1 MLDGRLL
8 STPQQSITLLMKVCA
23 NRNGSY
29 KRINRRDALRV
40 NFSHRHVNRKLTT
53 GVSNGWEFSSA
64 RKRLNDFFASYRHID
79 PHDRC
84 IQFAEQHA

>member
-1 MLDGRLL
+1 MPQGDPPPRVYAAGFLRKDGKGYFWHSMIKMPDGRLL
-8 STPQQSITLLMKVCA
+8 STPQQAITLLMKVCA

-53 GVSNGWEFSSA
+53 
-64 RKRLNDFFASYRHID
+64 
-79 PHDRC
+79 
-84 IQFAEQHA
+84 